1 MDVIVRN
8 VISGNNVVVF
18 DPTTEIIDRILK
30 HTTLYEPDRNTIE
43 KILSDYI
50 IFKKTYENS

>member
-18 DPTTEIIDRILK
+18 DQTTEIIDRILK
-30 HTTLYEPDRNTIE
+30 HTTLYESDRNTIE
-43 KILSDYI
+43 KIISDYI